1 MKVNECFPTNP
12 NDSKTEID
20 LVSYT
25 CPLKDTNL
33 GNGTTHRKG
42 SYSESATLFFGTG
55 EQAVYHLFSK
65 HTHKQFSY
73 AAMSTMLVIH
83 FFMACWSAGTYI
95 SSGLV
100 VPMLLIG
107 GLYGRMVGCLFVDQF
122 GIQKNKYWAWM
133 DPGAFALLGSV
144 SFFGGVTRL
153 TMSLTVIMVEIT
165 NDIHQLLLIMIT
177 IMVAKWTGD
186 FLSHP
191 MYHALLEFK
200 CIPFLGHEP
209 MLIKSDGSVLNLDLF
224 TAQDTM
230 STPVRTVN
238 MFASVHSICKVL
250 LGCTH
255 CGFPVVKSLGENLEN
270 TFCGEIT
277 RLELR
282 NLMTRPE
289 LFIRKTD
296 FNTTVRMPHVSD
308 IMHPHFR
315 VSKKSP
321 HLATDELLQ
330 QYINEET
337 YGDYF
342 VNLSPYINDSG
353 VCVPQHFSL
362 HRSYIL
368 FRTMGI
374 RHMTVVSHTNQVM
387 GIITR
392 KDLMGFAIEEKLERL
407 LTNPPRKLSRSVVL
421 ALRKNYGHKHSQ
433 RMKESAKERGEG
445 NNSTIGSGGSSGGG
459 GSVGGKGAASNDTNG
474 NTRSSDLQKADP
486 ERQTLI
492 TSSRKESTRR
502 QNAEKMVNM
511 SVKTASA
518 PRGSPGGSAFSKKD
532 KDNQFSAN
540 HMV

>member
-1 MKVNECFPTNP
+1 M
-12 NDSKTEID
+12 
-20 LVSYT
+20 
-25 CPLKDTNL
+25 
-33 GNGTTHRKG
+33 
-42 SYSESATLFFGTG
+42 
-55 EQAVYHLFSK
+55 
-65 HTHKQFSY
+65 
-73 AAMSTMLVIH
+73 
-83 FFMACWSAGTYI
+83 
-95 SSGLV
+95 
-100 VPMLLIG
+100 
-107 GLYGRMVGCLFVDQF
+107 
-122 GIQKNKYWAWM
+122 
-133 DPGAFALLGSV
+133 
-144 SFFGGVTRL
+144 
-153 TMSLTVIMVEIT
+153 
-165 NDIHQLLLIMIT
+165 
-177 IMVAKWTGD
+177 
-186 FLSHP
+186 
-191 MYHALLEFK
+191 
-200 CIPFLGHEP
+200 
-209 MLIKSDGSVLNLDLF
+209 
-224 TAQDTM
+224 
-230 STPVRTVN
+230 
-238 MFASVHSICKVL
+238 L

-433 RMKESAKERGEG
+433 RMKEGSQGGKDGGSIVRGEAH
-445 NNSTIGSGGSSGGG
+445 NSTIGSGGSSSTLQGG
-459 GSVGGKGAASNDTNG
+459 VKGPRESNDTNG
-474 NTRSSDLQKADP
+474 NTRTSANSDSRGEKVADS
-486 ERQTLI
+486 ERQNLI
-492 TSSRKESTRR
+492 SRNLESTRK

-511 SVKTASA
+511 SVKTS
-518 PRGSPGGSAFSKKD
+518 SGGSKKD
-532 KDNQFSAN
+532 NHFSAN
-540 HMV
+540 HLV